1 MQSFSDTARSSWR
14 ALAKATMAL
23 FVTSALV
30 APHAAEACTSFLLPT
45 SDGGSVYGRTM
56 EFAFAL
62 DSQAIVIPRNFAL
75 AASGPDNKPGKTWN
89 SKYATVG
96 MNALGMGV
104 LIDGL
109 NEKGLAGGILYFPD
123 NAEYTE
129 PAKADP
135 AKSLA
140 PWDFLT
146 WALTSFATVE
156 EVKAALAD
164 VVVIDLVQEQLKI
177 TPPVHYTLH
186 DASGAS
192 IVIEPV
198 GGTLK
203 VYDNPTTVMTNS
215 PPFDWHMTNLRN
227 YVKLSDHEAEPLKV
241 RDMTIDPPAGV
252 GSGMLGIPGDPTAP
266 SRFIRAFAY
275 LKTAAPVASGIES
288 VRLAEHILN
297 NFDLPKGYIRAKVP
311 GQPDMLDYTQ
321 WSTIADLKNGVFYVK
336 TYEDPTLRAVAL
348 KDFDLDGKTIEAAP
362 MHAAVTPPALAFP
375 KP

>member
-1 MQSFSDTARSSWR
+1 MKLISSAFRPSLR
-14 ALAKATMAL
+14 ALTRATLAL
-23 FVTSALV
+23 LVTTTLV
-30 APHAAEACTSFLLPT
+30 APHVAQACTSFLLPT

-56 EFAFAL
+56 EFAFDL
-62 DSQAIVIPRNFAL
+62 ESQAIVIPRNYAL
-75 AASGPDNKPGKTWN
+75 AAQGPDNKPGMTWS
-89 SKYATVG
+89 SKYAAVG
-96 MNALGMGV
+96 MNALDEGV
-104 LIDGL
+104 LIDGM

-123 NAEYTE
+123 NAEYTD

-164 VVVIDLVQEQLKI
+164 VVVIDLVQPIMKI
-177 TPPVHYTLH
+177 APPVHYTLH

-227 YVKLSDHEAEPLKV
+227 YVKLSDHEAAPLKV

-275 LKTAAPVASGIES
+275 LKSAAPVAGGIES

-297 NFDLPKGYIRAKVP
+297 NFDLPKGYIREKQP

-321 WSTIADLKNGVFYVK
+321 WSTIADLQNGVFYVK
-336 TYEDPTLRAVAL
+336 TYEDPTLRSVSL
-348 KDFDLDGKTIEAAP
+348 GDFDLDGKTIATAP
-362 MHAAVTPPALAFP
+362 MHAPVTPPAFEFP

>member
-1 MQSFSDTARSSWR
+1 MRLNSFAARSSWHGLRR
-14 ALAKATMAL
+14 ATLAL
-23 FVTSALV
+23 LVSSALL
-30 APHAAEACTSFLLPT
+30 APHVAEACTSFLLPT
-45 SDGGSVYGRTM
+45 SGGGSVYGRTM
-56 EFAFAL
+56 EFAFEL

-75 AASGPDNKPGKTWN
+75 AASGPDNKSGMTWN
-89 SKYATVG
+89 SKYAAVG
-96 MNALGMGV
+96 MNALGLGV
-104 LIDGL
+104 LIDGM

-123 NAEYTE
+123 NAEYTD

-146 WALTSFATVE
+146 WALTSFSTVA
-156 EVKAALAD
+156 EVKAALGD
-164 VVVIDLVQEQLKI
+164 VVVIDLVQPQMKI

-192 IVIEPV
+192 IVIEPT

-203 VYDNPTTVMTNS
+203 VYDNPTTIMTNS

-227 YVKLSDHEAEPLKV
+227 YVKMSAHEAPPLKV
-241 RDMTIDPPAGV
+241 RDMTIEPPAGV

-275 LKTAAPVASGIES
+275 LKSAVPVADGIES

-297 NFDLPKGYIRAKVP
+297 NFDLPKGYLRATPP
-311 GQPDMLDYTQ
+311 GQQEMLDYTQ
-321 WSTIADLKNGVFYVK
+321 WSTIADLKNGMFYVK
-336 TYEDPTLRAVAL
+336 TYEDPTLRAINL
-348 KDFDLDGKTIEAAP
+348 NSFDLDAKTITAAP
-362 MHAAVTPPALAFP
+362 MHAAVTPPALEFP